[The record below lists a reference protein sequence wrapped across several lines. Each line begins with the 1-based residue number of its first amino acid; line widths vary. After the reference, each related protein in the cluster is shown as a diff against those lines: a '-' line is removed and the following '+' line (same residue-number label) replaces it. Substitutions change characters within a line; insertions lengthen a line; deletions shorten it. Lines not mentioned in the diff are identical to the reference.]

1 VLTTLA
7 ILGLLL
13 GAPLTGKELAPVL
26 VGPAAG
32 APVALAAGRH
42 AEALRL
48 LAGVEGPEARLL
60 RARALVHLERHPE
73 ALAALD
79 GLESAL
85 PEIADRVLFLRGR
98 ALAAAGRPAE
108 AAAQWEKVAP
118 GSVLAAAAGVERG
131 RALAAAGD
139 EAGALEAL
147 LPVGAQAAPAD
158 LSQQDQAAVA
168 LAAVGALLA
177 RRDPRSAREWFMA
190 CWAEH
195 PVAPEA
201 SSCLEALR
209 RLPGEAGRAPGDEQE
224 VQRAE
229 RLLEANRNRSAIA
242 SLERVAQRVG
252 AAGPQA
258 AIACRARAAL
268 GRGYRK
274 ERQHGKAMEQLRPV
288 VADCTDPSLRI
299 RALFVLAGSVAIA
312 GDKEEAQALYRRLAR
327 ESPACPLADDALLSA
342 ADLLERLGRPQEAF
356 ELFAAAAAAERGDRR
371 PEALFRGAWAARRAG
386 DFAQASA
393 RFTAIEQEFRDKD
406 AYEHAR
412 AAYWRARVLAARGAD
427 GLAEAAGIWE
437 QLVRRYPVDWYGL
450 LSRAR
455 LAQARGAEI
464 DALPTPLEAPT
475 DGARAFEPGP
485 LREQPHFTA
494 AVRLL
499 RLGLEEEAADELRAI
514 DLPSLRAAGG
524 AAPVFLVAALLD
536 RAGDHRSAH
545 WILKSEGRAL
555 LRAPPEGEV
564 VDLWRIAYPP
574 AFREEVLRW
583 STPAGVPPDLLQ
595 ALMRE
600 ESALDPD
607 VVSPAGAVG
616 LTQLMPAT
624 ASSVAKRLGMGAIS
638 ASSLTDPAINIR
650 IGAAYLGELLARYG
664 RQPALALAAYN
675 AGSGAVGRWLEARGT
690 LELDE
695 FVEEIP
701 IDETRGYVKR
711 VLRTFA
717 AYRLLSSGSASEPL
731 DLLPRTLRARAHSEA
746 ISPLQDGAGDG
757 FWTVARK

>member
-1 VLTTLA
+1 V
-7 ILGLLL
+7 
-13 GAPLTGKELAPVL
+13 
-26 VGPAAG
+26 
-32 APVALAAGRH
+32 
-42 AEALRL
+42 
-48 LAGVEGPEARLL
+48 
-60 RARALVHLERHPE
+60 
-73 ALAALD
+73 LAAL
-79 GLESAL
+79 GRY
-85 PEIADRVLFLRGR
+85 PEAV
-98 ALAAAGRPAE
+98 
-108 AAAQWEKVAP
+108 AQWEKVAP

-131 RALAAAGD
+131 RALAANGD
-139 EAGALEAL
+139 EERALEAL
-147 LPVGAQAAPAD
+147 LPVGAQPAPSD
-158 LSQQDQAAVA
+158 LSQEDHAAEA

-177 RRDPRSAREWFMA
+177 KRDPRSAREWFTV

-195 PVAPEA
+195 PIAPEA
-201 SSCLEALR
+201 PGCLEALR
-209 RLPGEAGRAPGDEQE
+209 RLPGEAGRPPSDEQE

-229 RLLEANRNRSAIA
+229 RLLEANRNRTAIA
-242 SLERVAQRVG
+242 SLERVVLRVG
-252 AAGPQA
+252 AAGPEA

-274 ERQHGKAMEQLRPV
+274 ERQHARAIETLRPV
-288 VADCTDPSLRI
+288 VADCSDAGLKV

-312 GDKEEAQALYRRLAR
+312 GDKDEAQGLYRRLAR
-327 ESPACPLADDALLSA
+327 ENPGSPLADDALLSA
-342 ADLLERLGRPQEAF
+342 ADLLERLGRPQEAL
-356 ELFAAAAAAERGDRR
+356 ELFSAAAAAERGDRR
-371 PEALFRGAWAARRAG
+371 PEALFRSAWAARRAG
-386 DFAQASA
+386 DLEQASA
-393 RFTAIEQEFRDKD
+393 RFTAIEEEYREKD

-427 GLAEAAGIWE
+427 GAAEAAAIWE

-455 LAQARGAEI
+455 LAQARGAGT
-464 DALPTPLEAPT
+464 DALPTPLGVPS
-475 DGARAFEPGP
+475 DGERAFEPGP
-485 LREQPHFTA
+485 LREQPHFAA

-499 RLGLEEEAADELRAI
+499 RIGLGEEAAEELRAI
-514 DLPSLRAAGG
+514 DLPALRAAAGP
-524 AAPVFLVAALLD
+524 APVFLVAALLD

-555 LRAPPEGEV
+555 LRSPPEGEV
-564 VDLWRIAYPP
+564 VDLWRIAYPA
-574 AFREEVLRW
+574 AFREEVVRW
-583 STPAGVPPDLLQ
+583 STTARVPPDLLQ

-624 ASSVAKRLGMGAIS
+624 ASSVAKRLGLGPIS
-638 ASSLTDPAINIR
+638 ASSLTDPGVNIR
-650 IGAAYLGELLARYG
+650 IGAAYLGELLTRYG

-717 AYRLLSSGSASEPL
+717 AYRLLSSGPASEPL

-746 ISPLQDGAGDG
+746 ISPVQVGGVSG
-757 FWTVARK
+757 FGLSRGSD